1 MPAPKPPPVTDLLH
15 RWREGDREAL
25 DRLLPL
31 VYAELRRAARREV
44 AREGGA
50 HTLQPTALV
59 HEAYLRL
66 SGGPV
71 RVDWADRA
79 HFVAVAARVM
89 REVLIDAARA
99 RRRKKR
105 GGDAVRVTFDE
116 AIAGSRGPDLDLLE
130 LDRALTELAGR
141 SERKARLVELHFFG
155 GLGQAELAEALR
167 ISIATVQRELRFA
180 KAWLRREL
188 SRAEPAP

>member
-1 MPAPKPPPVTDLLH
+1 VTDLLH
-15 RWREGDREAL
+15 RWREGDPEAL

-44 AREGGA
+44 ARQGGA
-50 HTLQPTALV
+50 RTLQPTALV

-66 SGGPV
+66 SGRAVG
-71 RVDWADRA
+71 VDWADRA

-99 RRRKKR
+99 RHRKKR
-105 GGDAVRVTFDE
+105 GGGALRVTFDE
-116 AIAGSRGPDLDLLE
+116 AIEGSRGPDLDLLE
-130 LDRALTELAGR
+130 LDRALTELAGHN
-141 SERKARLVELHFFG
+141 ERKARLVELHFFG
-155 GLGQAELAEALR
+155 GLDQAELAEALC

-188 SRAEPAP
+188 SRAEATP